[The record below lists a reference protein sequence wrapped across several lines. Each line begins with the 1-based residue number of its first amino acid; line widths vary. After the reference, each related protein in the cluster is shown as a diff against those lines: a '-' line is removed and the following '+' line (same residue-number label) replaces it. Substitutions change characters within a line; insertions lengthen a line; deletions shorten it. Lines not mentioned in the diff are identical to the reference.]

1 MHADA
6 AAPSE
11 PSSPGAEARRSFQV
25 HAWPLSLRLGALL
38 AQAVHAV
45 NLVDLAGLIVLS
57 MTGGDLN
64 VPPSYFAIRIALLSL
79 LPLGL
84 VRGLR
89 RACRA
94 TVDVG
99 VDGLVLQRRR
109 VRFEIPSSSVAA
121 IRPWRL
127 PLPVPGLS
135 LRMQSGRAF
144 EYALESEDPEALLAA
159 LAANGLPSAPAS
171 QHPVTRY
178 AQARALVRRRWYHLA
193 LKYGLFPLIPTV
205 ILFRADQIITYG
217 GPLGQYHSLGLAPYL
232 RGFFTS
238 WATVTAHLVLYAG
251 LWRGL
256 VGALAFAGAWARPA
270 WARGVRRFGEWMGGL
285 AYYVGLPA
293 LVALRFFL

>member
-1 MHADA
+1 MHAA

-11 PSSPGAEARRSFQV
+11 PSAPGAEARRSFQV
-25 HAWPLSLRLGALL
+25 HAWPLSLRLVALL

-45 NLVDLAGLIVLS
+45 NLLDVAGLILRS
-57 MTGGDLN
+57 MIEGDVN
-64 VPPSYFAIRIALLSL
+64 VPPTYYALRIALLSL

-84 VRGLR
+84 ARGLR

-99 VDGLVLQRRR
+99 ADGLVLQRRR
-109 VRFEIPSSSVAA
+109 VRFEIPASALAA
-121 IRPWRL
+121 VRPWRL
-127 PLPVPGLS
+127 PLPVPALS

-144 EYALESEDPEALLAA
+144 EYGLESEDPEALLAA
-159 LAANGLPSAPAS
+159 LGGHGLPAAPAA

-178 AQARALVRRRWYHLA
+178 AQARSLVRRRGYHLA

-205 ILFRADQIITYG
+205 IFFRLDQVITYG
-217 GPLGQYHSLGLAPYL
+217 GPFGEYQSLGLASYVRSFL
-232 RGFFTS
+232 VS
-238 WATVTAHLVLYAG
+238 WASVTAYLMLYAG

-256 VGALAFAGAWARPA
+256 VGVLAFAGAWVRPT
-270 WARGVRRFGEWMGGL
+270 WARGVRRFGEWMGTL
-285 AYYVGLPA
+285 AYYVGLPV